1 MTIIEHGIAAVDSAD
16 AATNR
21 ESGSPVANHGY
32 QAVRFNAIKHGIL
45 SRHVVLPHEDADEFR
60 RLLDALLDEHRP
72 VGATEA
78 HLVEELASILW
89 RKRRVLQAEG
99 ASINEGMASV
109 LLQTDRLVSNAV
121 PFAAALA
128 GRSVDV
134 REMMSAFP
142 DDVARQQREAKDDL
156 AAAEGAASILGR
168 GEADAYDQA
177 LQALPPD
184 WRDLWLDQ
192 VETEDFPATAE
203 GLGDFIHQDLLPMC
217 RGIDALKRHHEA
229 IKAQAMGEG
238 LKEVHRL
245 ENLGRYETHLDRKFE
260 RTLAMLIK
268 LKQLRAAT
276 GGGAA

>member
-1 MTIIEHGIAAVDSAD
+1 MTIIEHDNGTVIPADNATTAAGD
-16 AATNR
+16 AQHAGN
-21 ESGSPVANHGY
+21 AY
-32 QAVRFNAIKHGIL
+32 AAVRFNAIKHGIL
-45 SRHVVLPHEDADEFR
+45 SRYVVLPYEDADEFG
-60 RLLDALLDEHRP
+60 RLLDALVDEHRP
-72 VGATEA
+72 IGTTEA
-78 HLVEELASILW
+78 HLVEELAGILW

-109 LLQTDRLVSNAV
+109 LRQTDRFDSNAV
-121 PFAAALA
+121 PFAPALA

-134 REMMSAFP
+134 RDLMSAQP
-142 DDVARQQREAKDDL
+142 DDVARQQREASEDL
-156 AAAEGAASILGR
+156 AAVERAASILGR

-177 LQALPPD
+177 LQALPSD

-192 VETEDFPATAE
+192 VETEDSPATAE

-217 RGIDALKRHHEA
+217 RGIDAVKRHHEA

-268 LKQLRAAT
+268 LKQLRVAT